1 MDYKSMRKIAREKLH
16 GTCRVCPVCNGT
28 ACAGEVPGM
37 GGIGTGQSFQNN
49 IQGLADYRLVMRVV
63 HNVNDPKLSCTILG
77 MDLAIP
83 VLGAPIGGIA
93 INMNG
98 AVTEEEYTKAVI
110 SGCRMA
116 GTVGM
121 TGDGPKAEWYIDG
134 INAIKLEQGNGI
146 PVIKPRETDKVIEL
160 ANAAA
165 DAGARAFGIDI
176 DAAALVNMTNAGQPV
191 GPKSRDELAC
201 IKQNTRIPFIVKGI
215 MTPDE
220 AELCAAAGV
229 DAIVV
234 SNHGGRA
241 LDCTPGT
248 AEVLPEIAAAVK
260 GTITVLAD
268 GGIRTGADVLKMLA
282 LGADAVLVGRPL
294 ALGAVADGAAG
305 VETVLKKMSGELRA
319 AMVLTGTA
327 DVAAVTEDILW

>member
-1 MDYKSMRKIAREKLH
+1 MDYKSMRKAAREKFR
-16 GTCRVCPVCNGT
+16 GSCRVCPVCNGV

-37 GGIGTGQSFQNN
+37 GGIGTGQSFRNN
-49 IQGLADYRLVMRVV
+49 IQALADYRLVMKVV
-63 HNVNDPKLSCTILG
+63 HDVSTPRLSCTILG
-77 MDLAIP
+77 MDLALP

-98 AVTEEEYTKAVI
+98 AIAEAEYTAAIV

-121 TGDGPKAEWYIDG
+121 TGDGPKEEWYRDG
-134 INAIKLEQGNGI
+134 LRAIQQEQGCGI
-146 PVIKPRETDKVIEL
+146 PVIKPREADKVIAL

-176 DAAALVNMTNAGQPV
+176 DAAALINMTHAGQPV
-191 GPKSRDELAC
+191 GPKTREELAY
-201 IKQNTRIPFIVKGI
+201 IKDNTRIPFIVKGI
-215 MTPDE
+215 MTSGE
-220 AELCAAAGV
+220 AEACVMAGV

-260 GTITVLAD
+260 GNVTLLAD
-268 GGIRTGADVLKMLA
+268 GGVRTGADVLKMLA
-282 LGADAVLVGRPL
+282 LGADAVLAGRLL
-294 ALGAVADGAAG
+294 AIGAVANGAAG
-305 VETVLKKMSGELRA
+305 VADLLNRLAGELRA
-319 AMVLTGTA
+319 AMVMTGTA
-327 DVAAVTEDILW
+327 DAAAVTEDILW